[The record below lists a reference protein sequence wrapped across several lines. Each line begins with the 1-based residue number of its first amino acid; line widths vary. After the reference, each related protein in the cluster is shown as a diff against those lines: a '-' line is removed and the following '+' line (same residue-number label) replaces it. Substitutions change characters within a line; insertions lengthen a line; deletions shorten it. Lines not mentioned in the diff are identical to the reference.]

1 MPNCDKFN
9 CHRLLLRIQRFAKVK
24 NHFFIE
30 SSLRNM
36 LADKGKQKY
45 ITRNAQIL
53 SDQLEDKLSKSD
65 PVRRY
70 LISVW
75 VFEECFKS
83 WKEAY
88 HVKKIVLF
96 GFCCVGRRMH
106 KFFALDVS
114 GYIGI

>member
-1 MPNCDKFN
+1 M
-9 CHRLLLRIQRFAKVK
+9 AEVK
-24 NHFFIE
+24 NYFFIE

-36 LADKGKQKY
+36 LADKEKQKY
-45 ITRNAQIL
+45 ITRYAQIL
-53 SDQLEDKLSKSD
+53 NDQLEDKLSKSD

-75 VFEECFKS
+75 VFEECLKY

-96 GFCCVGRRMH
+96 GFCCVGRRRH
-106 KFFALDVS
+106 RFFALSVS